1 MMKLILHITY
11 HKLIDKFQISINLF
25 EIFYQPMLRS
35 WKEIILGSG
44 TDPLDLAQRTM
55 LIISNEETE
64 YIMKIMKSLQ
74 ELVYW

>member
-11 HKLIDKFQISINLF
+11 HKLLDKFQISINLF